1 MRVREI
7 TMSDKRGVQL
17 TKSYEEFQGRI
28 QQDINGCMT
37 VGWGH
42 VLRPNSFFPKD
53 AAQILFRHDYETA
66 ELDYNQLGLSLD
78 SVRRMVIIDLLFT
91 WGLLTMLDADRL
103 LAALKRRDF
112 ESAAQELRE
121 LDFSLR
127 IRKNARIL
135 QTGLLDVDD

>member
-1 MRVREI
+1 
-7 TMSDKRGVQL
+7 MSDKRGVQL

-28 QQDINGCMT
+28 WQNVNGCLT

-42 VLRPNSFFPKD
+42 MLRPNSLFPKD

-66 ELDYNQLGLSLD
+66 ELDYSQLGLSLD
-78 SVRRMVIIDLLFT
+78 PIRRIVIIDLLFT

-112 ESAAQELRE
+112 ESASQELRE
-121 LDFSLR
+121 LGYGQR
-127 IRKNARIL
+127 TQKNARIL
-135 QTGLLDVDD
+135 QTGLLDAEE

>member
-1 MRVREI
+1 
-7 TMSDKRGVQL
+7 MSDKRGVQL
-17 TKSYEEFQGRI
+17 TKSYETFQGRI
-28 QQDINGCMT
+28 QQDINGCLT

-42 VLRPNSFFPKD
+42 VLRPNSLFPKD
-53 AAQILFRHDYETA
+53 AAQVLFRHDYETA
-66 ELDYNQLGLSLD
+66 ELDYSQLNLSLD
-78 SVRRMVIIDLLFT
+78 PIRRMVIIDLLFSL
-91 WGLLTMLDADRL
+91 GLLTVLNADRL

-127 IRKNARIL
+127 TRKNARIL